1 MALKGQAVQ
10 ILATDTTLYTCPATV
25 ESSVHGLVVSNT
37 TAGALSVTLKLYKQ
51 SLGTTLTVSP
61 TKSIAAQ
68 DSYTWS
74 KPINLNA
81 GDYLV
86 AVGSSTG
93 LVALYSAYEG
103 SATPVS
109 VGFTGRGTWSSAASY
124 VANDVVVY
132 NGVTYLA
139 IASSTNQTPN
149 TATAYWMVSAAQ
161 GATGPTG
168 PTGANSTVA
177 GPTGPTGAA
186 SAVAGPT
193 GPTGAASTV
202 AGPTGPTGPTG
213 AASTVTGPTGPTGA
227 ASTVAGP
234 TGPTGA
240 AGEVTLA
247 GVQTLTNKTLTA
259 PVLTGTRETRVV
271 LAANAIDLATGNYFT
286 KTISASTTF
295 TVSNVPASGTAV
307 SFILD
312 LTNPGAFAITWFSG
326 VKWAAGTAPTLTAS
340 GRDCIGFFSHDGGTT
355 WSGFVLGKALA

>member
-10 ILATDTTLYTCPATV
+10 ILATDTTLYTCPATL

-61 TKSIAAQ
+61 TKSVAAS
-68 DSYTWS
+68 DTYTWS

-86 AVGSSTG
+86 ATASATG

-109 VGFTGRGTWSSAASY
+109 LGFTGRGAWSSAASY
-124 VANDVVVY
+124 VANDVVAY
-132 NGVTYLA
+132 SGVSYLA
-139 IASSTNQTPN
+139 IASSTNQTPD
-149 TATAYWMVSAAQ
+149 TATAYWMVSGAQ
-161 GATGPTG
+161 GATGATGPQGPTGPQGSTGGTG
-168 PTGANSTVA
+168 PTG
-177 GPTGPTGAA
+177 P
-186 SAVAGPT
+186 
-193 GPTGAASTV
+193 ASTV
-202 AGPTGPTGPTG
+202 AGPTGPQG
-213 AASTVTGPTGPTGA
+213 S

-234 TGPTGA
+234 TGPQGSASTVAGPTGPQGVGGPTGPQGL

-259 PVLTGTRETRVV
+259 PVLTGTKETRVA
-271 LAANAIDLATGNYFT
+271 LAANAIDLTTGNYFT
-286 KTISASTTF
+286 KTISATTTF
-295 TVSNVPASGTAV
+295 TVSNVPSSGTAV

-312 LTNPGAFAITWFSG
+312 LTNGGAFAITWFSG
-326 VKWAAGTAPTLTAS
+326 VKWAAATAPTLTAS
-340 GRDCIGFFSHDGGTT
+340 GRDCLGFFSHDGGTT

>member
-10 ILATDTTLYTCPATV
+10 ILTTDTTLYTCPATT

-37 TAGALSVTLKLYKQ
+37 TAGALTVTLKLYKQ

-103 SATPVS
+103 SATPAS

-132 NGVTYLA
+132 NSVSYLA
-139 IASSTNQTPN
+139 LASSTNQTPN
-149 TATAYWMVSAAQ
+149 TATAYWMVLAQ
-161 GATGPTG
+161 QGATGATGPTG
-168 PTGANSTVA
+168 PAGTTGTTGTA
-177 GPTGPTGAA
+177 GA
-186 SAVAGPT
+186 
-193 GPTGAASTV
+193 
-202 AGPTGPTGPTG
+202 TGPTGPQ
-213 AASTVTGPTGPTGA
+213 
-227 ASTVAGP
+227 
-234 TGPTGA
+234 GA
-240 AGEVTLA
+240 AGEVTLT

-295 TVSNVPASGTAV
+295 TVSNVPSSGTAV

-326 VKWAAGTAPTLTAS
+326 VKWAAGTAPTLTAF

>member
-10 ILATDTTLYTCPATV
+10 ILTTDTTLYTCPATT
-25 ESSVHGLVVSNT
+25 EASVHGLVVSNT

-51 SLGTTLTVSP
+51 ALGTTLTISP
-61 TKSIAAQ
+61 AKSIAVS
-68 DSYTWS
+68 DTYTWS

-86 AVGSSTG
+86 AQASAVG

-103 SATPVS
+103 SATPAT
-109 VGFTGRGTWSSAASY
+109 VGFTGRGAWSSVASY
-124 VANDVVVY
+124 VANDVVAY
-132 NGVTYLA
+132 NGVSYLA
-139 IASSTNQTPN
+139 IASSTNQTPD
-149 TATAYWMVSAAQ
+149 TATAYWMVSGAQ

-168 PTGANSTVA
+168 PTGPTGSTGSTGPTGPASTVA
-177 GPTGPTGAA
+177 GPTGPE
-186 SAVAGPT
+186 
-193 GPTGAASTV
+193 GAASTV
-202 AGPTGPTGPTG
+202 AGPTGPTGL
-213 AASTVTGPTGPTGA
+213 

-240 AGEVTLA
+240 VSTVAGPTGPAGEVSLT
-247 GVQTLTNKTLTA
+247 GTETLTNKTLTT
-259 PVLTGTRETRVV
+259 PVLTGTRETRVA
-271 LAANAIDLATGNYFT
+271 LAATAIDLSTGNYFT
-286 KTISASTTF
+286 KTITAATTF

-326 VKWAAGTAPTLTAS
+326 VKWASATAPTLTAA